1 MDRASRIRLARI
13 ARRLSQGE
21 LARRLD
27 VSQSA
32 VARWEAR
39 ATSRPSAPR
48 TSLVAELARVLEVPV
63 EWLEGGTRDVPLHL
77 RALLDAHGSSEPPPS
92 RQRSTAVDASRR
104 SIPQAIAVMH
114 STLSGSG
121 AAVHRIGCRTMA
133 PTLETGDW
141 VLCARAVCAPTNRGI
156 FLIEERGAVFPARV
170 SRVAPIEGMWTLTF
184 DNVHEAERRVR
195 TADIKLLGRILSRL
209 LPL

>member
-77 RALLDAHGSSEPPPS
+77 RALLDVHGSSEPPPS

-141 VLCARAVCAPTNRGI
+141 VLCARAVCAPMSDRQGGYADR
-156 FLIEERGAVFPARV
+156 EPAAVGAHPK
-170 SRVAPIEGMWTLTF
+170 TLPGF
-184 DNVHEAERRVR
+184 VLRFSDLAGGRRW
-195 TADIKLLGRILSRL
+195 
-209 LPL
+209 